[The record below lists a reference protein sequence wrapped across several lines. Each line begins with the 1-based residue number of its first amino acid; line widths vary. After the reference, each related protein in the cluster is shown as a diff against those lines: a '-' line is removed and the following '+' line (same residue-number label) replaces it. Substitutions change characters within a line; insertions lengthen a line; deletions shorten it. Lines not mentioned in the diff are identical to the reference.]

1 MKSASR
7 SNKNIKLTNESFFE
21 DYKVASITDHDS
33 IEELALHYDA
43 EGITSYMTADQANEM
58 VIDHF
63 NNELKNEPQEGFD
76 SYL

>member
-1 MKSASR
+1 MKSISG
-7 SNKNIKLTNESFFE
+7 SNKNIKLTNEFFF
-21 DYKVASITDHDS
+21 DKFDVASISDHDS

-43 EGITSYMTADQANEM
+43 DGITSYMTADQANEM

-63 NNELKNEPQEGFD
+63 NNELKNEPLEALT